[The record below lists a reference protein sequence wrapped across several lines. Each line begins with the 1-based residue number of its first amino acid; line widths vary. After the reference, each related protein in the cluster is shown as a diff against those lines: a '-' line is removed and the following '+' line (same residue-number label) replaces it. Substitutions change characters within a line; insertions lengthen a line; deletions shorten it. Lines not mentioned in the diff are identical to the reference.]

1 MYKVVYNAC
10 FGGFSL
16 SPEAVRLAKRAA
28 GKSSPWSKVCEE
40 YGYLR
45 DGDIER
51 HDPVLVAVVERLGKA
66 ANGRCADL
74 RIAEIESNTYRIDEY
89 DGSESVEIQ
98 SDIEWTV
105 IK

>member
-1 MYKVVYNAC
+1 MYKVVYNGC

-16 SPEAVRLAKRAA
+16 SAEAVRLAKRAA
-28 GKSSPWSKVCEE
+28 GKDSAWTNVSEE
-40 YGYLR
+40 YGYLE
-45 DGDIER
+45 GSIER

-66 ANGRCADL
+66 ASGRCADL
-74 RIAEIESNTYRIDEY
+74 KIAEIESNTYRIDEY
-89 DGSESVEIQ
+89 DGSESVEVP